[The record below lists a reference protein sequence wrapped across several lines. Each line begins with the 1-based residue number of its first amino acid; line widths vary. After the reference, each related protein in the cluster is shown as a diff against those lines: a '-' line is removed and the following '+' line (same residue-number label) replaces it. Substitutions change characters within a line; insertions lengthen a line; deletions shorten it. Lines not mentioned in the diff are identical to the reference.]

1 MPCYALVHLR
11 LLYVLAMYNFLHI
24 HEQKCCEQEADV
36 KPTRVVIYVFL
47 SYIAPFE
54 QVSLLFLAVIF
65 KLNYST
71 ESKLIIKY
79 DLFYH
84 RHSKVYFAQSRS
96 AILILTQTNS
106 LKHLKGREVL
116 HKYILSIAYT
126 FTQLAFPYLFFV
138 LLIYVS
144 SIGYVSRIVLAI
156 KKLYFI
162 HY

>member
-24 HEQKCCEQEADV
+24 HELNLYFVYILNCRSSFQLIGCPYYIASEVLQKCCEQEADV

-79 DLFYH
+79 DLFY
-84 RHSKVYFAQSRS
+84 Q
-96 AILILTQTNS
+96 TQQ
-106 LKHLKGREVL
+106 G
-116 HKYILSIAYT
+116 IFYT
-126 FTQLAFPYLFFV
+126 VPKWHIDFDSDQ
-138 LLIYVS
+138 
-144 SIGYVSRIVLAI
+144 
-156 KKLYFI
+156 
-162 HY
+162 

>member
-1 MPCYALVHLR
+1 
-11 LLYVLAMYNFLHI
+11 VLAMYNFLHI
-24 HEQKCCEQEADV
+24 HELNLYFVYILNCRSSFQLIGCPYYIASEVLQKCCEQEADV

-84 RHSKVYFAQSRS
+84 RHSKVYFTQSRS
-96 AILILTQTNS
+96 GISILTQTNS
-106 LKHLKGREVL
+106 LRYMKVPSFFLKKESCSAIV
-116 HKYILSIAYT
+116 YQSI
-126 FTQLAFPYLFFV
+126 
-138 LLIYVS
+138 
-144 SIGYVSRIVLAI
+144 
-156 KKLYFI
+156 
-162 HY
+162 